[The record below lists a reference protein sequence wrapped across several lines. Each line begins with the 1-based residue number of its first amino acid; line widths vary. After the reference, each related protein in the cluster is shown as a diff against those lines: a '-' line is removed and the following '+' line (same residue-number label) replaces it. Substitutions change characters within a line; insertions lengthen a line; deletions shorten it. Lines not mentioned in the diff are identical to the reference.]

1 MNHTTFAQSI
11 TDRNARD
18 LAAHTTSHK
27 ARALS
32 LLALLTLGS
41 CVSQRQYDDAVA
53 LAKFNQTTLHEK
65 EQYITRLEA
74 ENDSLK
80 RALAMNDVSALSEA
94 GFGEDLQSRLS
105 ELQSKIDTLGRPL
118 EDVERFNVTGGYV
131 LMVQDKIL
139 FDSGSADL
147 NAEGKKR
154 LVDLANEINTKPHGR
169 IWVRGHTDSDPVA
182 RPATKERFP
191 HGNLQLSAMRAVEV
205 ASQLAGTGKIPARD
219 VAVIGFG
226 EYDPIRPN
234 TSAENKRLNRRVEI
248 FVADRASARAT
259 PAAAPAPEPT
269 KAEKH

>member
-11 TDRNARD
+11 TDRDARHTAAYRTSFTTRVLPL
-18 LAAHTTSHK
+18 LAA
-27 ARALS
+27 
-32 LLALLTLGS
+32 LTLGS

-53 LAKFNQTTLHEK
+53 LAKFNQTSLHEK
-65 EQYITRLEA
+65 EQYIARLES

-94 GFGEDLQSRLS
+94 GFGDDLQSRLS
-105 ELQSKIDTLGRPL
+105 ELQRKIDTLGRPL
-118 EDVERFNVTGGYV
+118 EDVERFNVAGGYV

-154 LVDLANEINTKPHGR
+154 LADLAGEIMAKPHGR
-169 IWVRGHTDSDPVA
+169 IWVRGHTDNDPVS
-182 RPATKERFP
+182 RPQTKERFP

-205 ASQLAGTGKIPARD
+205 AAQLSAAGKVPSRD

-234 TSAENKRLNRRVEI
+234 TSADNKRLNRRVEI
-248 FVADRASARAT
+248 FVADSTAARAT
-259 PAAAPAPEPT
+259 PAAAPAPEQ